1 MWEHKFD
8 VTFIEYRATLAHVVN
23 VREHK
28 FDVTLIDYVVTLA
41 HTKKLE
47 QIEAN
52 RFCPKRQ
59 IPWRNQRTSLEV
71 GAKLPVEAKYFHQK
85 FHFGRTSQM
94 LVAEGISWINR
105 HFQTVFPGVV
115 KK

>member
-41 HTKKLE
+41 HTKK
-47 QIEAN
+47 A
-52 RFCPKRQ
+52 
-59 IPWRNQRTSLEV
+59 
-71 GAKLPVEAKYFHQK
+71 
-85 FHFGRTSQM
+85 
-94 LVAEGISWINR
+94 
-105 HFQTVFPGVV
+105 
-115 KK
+115 

>member
-1 MWEHKFD
+1 VCEHKFD
-8 VTFIEYRATLAHVVN
+8 VTFIEY
-23 VREHK
+23 
-28 FDVTLIDYVVTLA
+28 VVTLA
-41 HTKKLE
+41 HTKKNLKTWTPIAFAQKDKSPGGTNE
-47 QIEAN
+47 N
-52 RFCPKRQ
+52 RWKWARSFQWRQ
-59 IPWRNQRTSLEV
+59 NASITD
-71 GAKLPVEAKYFHQK
+71 K